1 MGTDQKS
8 PNLDIFYDLLDQER
22 ALIFRGEIEML
33 TRLLPQKKRLLDSLE
48 ADGLDPLQIEG
59 LQSSFEQNQQLL
71 RAVLEGIRAASS
83 RLRTIERGDGGLRTY
98 TKNGS
103 SNDLSRR
110 ESQLELKA

>member
-1 MGTDQKS
+1 METDQKS
-8 PNLDIFYDLLDQER
+8 QELDIFYDLLDQER
-22 ALIFRGEIEML
+22 ALILQGDL
-33 TRLLPQKKRLLDSLE
+33 DSLARLLPQKERVLTSLKTGDLE
-48 ADGLDPLQIEG
+48 PSQIEG

-98 TKNGS
+98 TKNGA

-110 ESQLELKA
+110 ETQFELKA